1 MIIFDKVRRVFVIA
15 TNCDVQAPSPQGR
28 ATPAGNAM
36 LDHKAIEQTLISAVR
51 QQGLTLDGKDLLDLR
66 TSAEAVAISPGRQ

>member
-1 MIIFDKVRRVFVIA
+1 
-15 TNCDVQAPSPQGR
+15 
-28 ATPAGNAM
+28 M

-51 QQGLTLDGKDLLDLR
+51 QQDLTLDGKDLLDLR